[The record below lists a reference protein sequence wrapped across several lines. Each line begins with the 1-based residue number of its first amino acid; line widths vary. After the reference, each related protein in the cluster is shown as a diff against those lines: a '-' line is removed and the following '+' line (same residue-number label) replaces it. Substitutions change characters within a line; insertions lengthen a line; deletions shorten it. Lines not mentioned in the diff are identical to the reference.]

1 MDFEDTVLSAYV
13 NSPVGPRQ
21 GLETNML
28 GFYWDVGP
36 NSLSKT
42 NNQIPVQYLEDRA
55 PWPRAQNAVCRQ
67 PACGSLWGRSGA
79 PPPATTAGAARVWR
93 TPWWQIN
100 LPVLSELQRIVSF
113 FLPKGPCLIHTEI
126 VKGSLGLTETTPSG
140 ILTACVPLNSKTWS
154 LSWPL
159 SVGRP
164 TVQFKDP
171 LGEGSSSAVPDA
183 APKPTE
189 SHFTHVTWR
198 T

>member
-1 MDFEDTVLSAYV
+1 MYHLSAQM

-21 GLETNML
+21 GLETNTL
-28 GFYWDVGP
+28 GFYGEVGP

-42 NNQIPVQYLEDRA
+42 DHQIPGQDLEDGA
-55 PWPRAQNAVCRQ
+55 PWHRTEQCVS
-67 PACGSLWGRSGA
+67 PASLREPFGEEQGA
-79 PPPATTAGAARVWR
+79 SPPETTAAATQVRRPDCNV
-93 TPWWQIN
+93 N

-126 VKGSLGLTETTPSG
+126 VKGSFGLTETMPSG
-140 ILTACVPLNSKTWS
+140 ILTAWVPLNSKTWS

-171 LGEGSSSAVPDA
+171 LGDGSSSVVPDA
-183 APKPTE
+183 APKPT
-189 SHFTHVTWR
+189 
-198 T
+198 